1 MDKAVEE
8 ASLHVIKLLAI
19 RSVRGSPST
28 DPLRRTWLLILPV
41 DIAELKFPR
50 TLAIS
55 VRAGPTSRPRI
66 AVC

>member
-28 DPLRRTWLLILPV
+28 APLRRTWLLILPV
-41 DIAELKFPR
+41 DIAELKFSR
-50 TLAIS
+50 TLAVS
-55 VRAGPTSRPRI
+55 VRACPTSRSRV